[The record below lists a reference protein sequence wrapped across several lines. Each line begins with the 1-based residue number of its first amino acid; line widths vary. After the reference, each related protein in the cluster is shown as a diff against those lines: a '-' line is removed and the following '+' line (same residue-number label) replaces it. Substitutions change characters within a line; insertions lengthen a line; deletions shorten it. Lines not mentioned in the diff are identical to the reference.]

1 MDKRRKQQL
10 GEIIALSQDM
20 LELARDNA
28 WERVA
33 ELEAQRRTLV
43 MQCFHAPTEKQDS
56 DIVAAVIREILSINQ
71 QLTDTGKA
79 HQQYLGNQLR
89 TNQVGRTAQQ
99 AYRGCAR

>member
-1 MDKRRKQQL
+1 MNKQRKQQL
-10 GEIIALSQDM
+10 GKIIALSQDM

-33 ELEAQRRTLV
+33 ELEEARRMLV
-43 MQCFHAPTEKQDS
+43 MQSFHTPTSKQDS
-56 DIVAAVIREILSINQ
+56 ATVAAVIREILSLNQ
-71 QLTDTGKA
+71 QLTDLGKA
-79 HQQYLGNQLR
+79 HRQHLGNELR